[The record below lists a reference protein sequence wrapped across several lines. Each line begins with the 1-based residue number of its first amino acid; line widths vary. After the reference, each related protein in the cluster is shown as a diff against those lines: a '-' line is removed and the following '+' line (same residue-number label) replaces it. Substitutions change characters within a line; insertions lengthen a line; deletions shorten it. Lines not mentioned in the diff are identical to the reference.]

1 MIEAPDNIAWL
12 VAAVGEDE
20 ALAFIESVAGQRL
33 VIPRHASGSRLETL
47 YGSEIARVVCDLFG
61 GTLWEVPTVKSW
73 RARCLARRGLT
84 DNEIALRCGVN
95 YRSVRRLLRHSERVE
110 RRRVVNRDDRQQTL
124 F

>member
-1 MIEAPDNIAWL
+1 MLLQTVATGMALLSPAFRSGRRTCIAMRRWS
-12 VAAVGEDE
+12 AC
-20 ALAFIESVAGQRL
+20 
-33 VIPRHASGSRLETL
+33 GSRLETL
-47 YGSEIARVVCDLFG
+47 YGSEIARAVCDLFG

-110 RRRVVNRDDRQQTL
+110 RRRVAMRDDRQQTL